1 MADLIY
7 ANGKLWAA
15 VGILATHPGCIQDR
29 LIKAC
34 HESLC
39 FVPEPVLP
47 SYLKPIYQRVWQSVT
62 SSAGSEQ
69 EGCFKPSIAMLSDDQ
84 AVAVANDVVELAYRV
99 REAVDAD
106 LDRRSRRY
114 AQPGV

>member
-15 VGILATHPGCIQDR
+15 VGTLATHPGRIQER

-34 HESLC
+34 HESLV
-39 FVPEPVLP
+39 FVPEPILP

-69 EGCFKPSIAMLSDDQ
+69 EGRYEPSIAMLSDDE
-84 AVAVANDVVELAYRV
+84 AVAVAKDVVELAYRV
-99 REAVDAD
+99 REAVDD
-106 LDRRSRRY
+106 HLDRRRRR
-114 AQPGV
+114 

>member
-15 VGILATHPGCIQDR
+15 VGTLATHPGRIQER

-34 HESLC
+34 HESLA

-47 SYLKPIYQRVWQSVT
+47 SYLKPIYQRVRQRVT
-62 SSAGSEQ
+62 SSAGFEQ
-69 EGCFKPSIAMLSDDQ
+69 EGRYKSSLTMLSDDE

-99 REAVDAD
+99 REAVDD
-106 LDRRSRRY
+106 HLDRRRRR
-114 AQPGV
+114 